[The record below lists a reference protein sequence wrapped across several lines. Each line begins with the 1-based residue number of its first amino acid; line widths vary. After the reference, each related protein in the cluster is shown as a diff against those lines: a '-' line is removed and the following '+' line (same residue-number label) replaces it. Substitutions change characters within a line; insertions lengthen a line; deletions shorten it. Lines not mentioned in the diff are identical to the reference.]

1 MYTFFAIASRN
12 VFRNRRRTAFTL
24 LVITFGAAALLVAG
38 GFIQGTFDGL
48 RERTIRNG
56 LGHLQ
61 VFTTAY
67 IDGGEE
73 RPLENGLADYR
84 AVQKWL
90 AGQDHVL
97 VTTGRVDFVG
107 LISNGEK
114 SEPFM
119 GNGVEPEREAEM
131 GFSLNLKEG
140 EPLWEDGGEDQAL
153 LGTGLAANL
162 KAKVGDVLTVMG
174 TTREGALNAV
184 DVRVVGLY
192 STGIKEYDERAL
204 KLPLRTAQHL
214 LDSDR
219 VTKIIVKLDGTRH
232 TESVAAALVAG
243 GLGPQGAG
251 LGVKTWSDLAGFY
264 RQVVLLYRS
273 IFLFLGI
280 IIVILVVLSTAN
292 TMMMSVLERVTEIG
306 TLLALGTRRWQILC
320 IFLLE
325 GFLTGCVGGA
335 VGLAVSYGLI
345 NLLNAAHI
353 TLPPPPSFSTGIP
366 LLVKIVPVMFGSV
379 FVLLVSILSVSALLP
394 AVRGARLRIVEAL
407 GHV

>member
-1 MYTFFAIASRN
+1 MYTFAAIAFRN
-12 VFRNRRRTAFTL
+12 VFRNSRRTAFTL

-38 GFIQGTFDGL
+38 GFILGNFDGL

-61 VFTTAY
+61 VFSTAY
-67 IDGGEE
+67 LDAGEE
-73 RPLENGLADYR
+73 RPLQHGLADHR
-84 AVQKWL
+84 AVQRWL
-90 AGQDHVL
+90 GQQAHVQ
-97 VTTGRVDFVG
+97 VSTSQVDFSG
-107 LISNGEK
+107 LVSNGEK
-114 SEPFM
+114 SEPFL
-119 GNGVEPEREAEM
+119 GYGVEPEREAEM

-153 LGTGLAANL
+153 LGTGLAATL

-174 TTREGALNAV
+174 TTSEGALNAL

-192 STGIKEYDERAL
+192 STGIQEFDLRAL
-204 KLPLRTAQHL
+204 KVPLRTAQRL

-251 LGVKTWSDLAGFY
+251 LGVKTWRDLATFY
-264 RQVVLLYRS
+264 QQVVGLYRA
-273 IFLFLGI
+273 IFVFLGI

-292 TMMMSVLERVTEIG
+292 TMMMSVLERVAEIG
-306 TLLALGTRRWQILC
+306 TLLALGTRRWQIVS

-325 GFLTGCVGGA
+325 GFLTGCLGGL
-335 VGLAVSYGLI
+335 VGLTFSYGLI
-345 NLLNAAHI
+345 QALNAAHI
-353 TLPPPPSFSTGIP
+353 TLPPPPSFSTDIP
-366 LLVKIVPVMFGSV
+366 LLVKVVPAMFGGV
-379 FVLLVSILSVSALLP
+379 FVLLVSILSLSALLP